1 MRNGYFQL
9 ICGERGTA
17 VKLFKP
23 VDGGAPIAIR
33 ELMEYLVTNSI
44 SYDTVALNKQVQ
56 DFEASDDQ
64 ETVCQIS
71 LEPSMEIRESYHLAV
86 SQDKLTVLARFYPPS
101 QGGERMTA
109 EEFMKDL
116 EIKKIIYGVNG
127 DKINAFFRKPIYCA
141 DIIVARGTP
150 PRQGTDAK
158 IEYFFETDLKA
169 RPTLNEDGSVDF
181 FNLNT
186 LCHCKEGDILA
197 QLYPED
203 LGEYGYTVF
212 DEKIRP
218 RDVRRLSLRYGH
230 NINISEDKCV
240 LTAATNGHVSLVD
253 GKVYVSNVYEV
264 ENVDNSTGNITY
276 DGSVL
281 VNGNVCT
288 NFSVKASGNI
298 EVKGVVEGAT
308 LEAGGDII
316 ITRGMNGMAR
326 GVLKAD
332 GNIISKFIEN
342 SRVSAGGYVS
352 TNSIL
357 HSEVA
362 AGSEIL
368 VGGKKGFITGGRVSA
383 ANLIKVKTLG
393 SAMGADTIV
402 EVGVDPRV
410 KTRIQQIQKE
420 VTEFRKEQEQIHPV
434 MAAMKQK
441 MVQGVKLKPEQL
453 KNLQAMLQRDKLIA
467 EQMEK
472 DLEELDNLQERLD
485 ECSNAKV
492 EVTGDVYAGTK
503 ICISDV
509 SMVVKSSMSY
519 CRFIKESGDVKM
531 TSI

>member
-1 MRNGYFQL
+1 MKNGYFQL
-9 ICGERGTA
+9 ICGGSGTA
-17 VKLFKP
+17 IKLFKP
-23 VDGGAPIAIR
+23 VDGGAPVTVR
-33 ELMEYLVTNSI
+33 ELMEYLVTHSI
-44 SYDTVALNKQVQ
+44 SYDTVALNKNIQ
-56 DFEASDDQ
+56 DFEESDEQ
-64 ETVCQIS
+64 EAVYQLNIDPS
-71 LEPSMEIRESYHLAV
+71 LEVRESYHLAV
-86 SQDKLTVLARFYPPS
+86 SQDKLMVVARFYPPS
-101 QGGERMTA
+101 QGGGRMTA
-109 EEFMKDL
+109 EEFKNDL
-116 EIKKIIYGVNG
+116 AVKKIVHGIID
-127 DKINAFFRKPIYCA
+127 DKINAFFRNPIYCA
-141 DIIVARGTP
+141 DIVVAKGTP
-150 PRQGTDAK
+150 PRHGTDAK

-181 FNLNT
+181 FHLNT
-186 LCHCKEGDILA
+186 ISHCKEGDVLA

-203 LGEYGYTVF
+203 MGEYGCSVF
-212 DEKIRP
+212 GERIRP
-218 RDVRRLSLRYGH
+218 RDVRRLTLRYGR

-240 LTAATNGHVSLVD
+240 LTSATDGHVSLVE
-253 GKVYVSNVYEV
+253 GKVFVSNVYEV

-288 NFSVKASGNI
+288 NFSVKANGNI
-298 EVKGVVEGAT
+298 EVRGVVEGAT

-332 GNIISKFIEN
+332 GNIVSKFIEN

-362 AGSEIL
+362 AGTEIL
-368 VGGKKGFITGGRVSA
+368 VGGRKGFITGGRVSA
-383 ANLIKVKTLG
+383 GSMIKVKTLG

-402 EVGVDPRV
+402 EVGADPRA
-410 KTRIQQIQKE
+410 KQRIQQIQKE
-420 VTEFRKEQEQIHPV
+420 LADFKKEQEQIHPV

-441 MVQGVKLKPEQL
+441 MLQGVKLKPEQL
-453 KNLQAMLQRDKLIA
+453 KNLQAMLQRDKLIE
-467 EQMEK
+467 EQMK
-472 DLEELDNLQERLD
+472 NDLEELNTLQDRME
-485 ECSNAKV
+485 ECGAAKV

-519 CRFIKESGDVKM
+519 CRFIKEGGDVKM

>member
-23 VDGGAPIAIR
+23 VEGGAPATIR
-33 ELMEYLVTNSI
+33 ELMEYLVTQGI
-44 SYDTVALNKQVQ
+44 SYDTVALNNRMRE
-56 DFEASDDQ
+56 FEDSDEQ
-64 ETVCQIS
+64 ETVIQLNI
-71 LEPSMEIRESYHLAV
+71 EPSLQVRESYRLAV
-86 SQDKLTVLARFYPPS
+86 SQDKMAAVARFYPPS
-101 QGGERMTA
+101 EGGEKMTA
-109 EEFMKDL
+109 DEFKNDL
-116 EIKKIIYGVNG
+116 AVKKIVYGVNN
-127 DKINAFFRKPIYCA
+127 DKIDAFFRKPIYCA

-150 PRQGTDAK
+150 PRHGTDAR

-186 LCHCKEGDILA
+186 ISHCKEGDVLA
-197 QLYPED
+197 RLYPED
-203 LGEYGYTVF
+203 VGEYGCSVF
-212 DEKIRP
+212 GEKIRP
-218 RDVRRLSLRYGH
+218 RDVKRMTLRYGH

-240 LTAATNGHVSLVD
+240 LTAATDGHVTLVE
-253 GKVYVSNVYEV
+253 GKVFVSNVFEV

-281 VNGNVCT
+281 INGNVCT
-288 NFSVKASGNI
+288 NFSVKANGNI

-357 HSEVA
+357 HSDVS
-362 AGSEIL
+362 AGTEIL

-383 ANLIKVKTLG
+383 ASLVKVKTLG
-393 SAMGADTIV
+393 SPMGADTII

-410 KTRIQQIQKE
+410 KDRIQQIQKE
-420 VTEFRKEQEQIHPV
+420 MTEYKKEQEQIHPV
-434 MAAMKQK
+434 LAAMKQK
-441 MVQGVKLKPEQL
+441 LVQGVKLKPEQL

-467 EQMEK
+467 EEMDKNTQ
-472 DLEELDNLQERLD
+472 ELSMLQERLA
-485 ECSNAKV
+485 EYSSAKV
-492 EVTGDVYAGTK
+492 EVSGDVYAGTK

-509 SMVVKSSMSY
+509 SMVVKNSMSY
-519 CRFIKESGDVKM
+519 CRFIKENGDVKM
-531 TSI
+531 TAL